1 MTLSRDHL
9 LYLGAAAI
17 AVAGYLLDLRIGLD
31 FFARSGSVI
40 VAYGALLAGREIYNM
55 ERSISRH
62 ESRVEKLEAAYLD
75 AARNGKDGS
84 AEDAF
89 SRLAQNLSD
98 FRAARIEHVGR
109 MIYAEIVILCFGTI
123 IWGFG
128 DLAVSNP

>member
-17 AVAGYLLDLRIGLD
+17 AAVGYLIDRRIGGD
-31 FFARSGSVI
+31 AFARSGSLI
-40 VAYGALLAGREIYNM
+40 VAYGALLAGREIYDM
-55 ERSISRH
+55 ERAISRH

-75 AARNGKDGS
+75 AARNGEKGS

-89 SRLAQNLSD
+89 SRLAENLSKY
-98 FRAARIEHVGR
+98 RAARIEHVGR
-109 MIYAEIVILCFGTI
+109 MIYAEILILCFGTI

-128 DLAVSNP
+128 DLAV